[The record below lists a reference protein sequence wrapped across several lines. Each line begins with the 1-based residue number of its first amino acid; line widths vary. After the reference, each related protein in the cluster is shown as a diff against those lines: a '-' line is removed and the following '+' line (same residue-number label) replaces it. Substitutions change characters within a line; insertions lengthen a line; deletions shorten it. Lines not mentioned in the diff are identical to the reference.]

1 MITVFLGAGFS
12 AVGGVPLASELFAY
26 EPTVDKITRQRLVE
40 RVQSGWRHWRGTHD
54 GQPEEYLA
62 QLQSYGGKVWLDAQW
77 YVGLLITLA
86 MSDVDQVGLNPT
98 IIRHN
103 INRTTN
109 ISSHEAFWTTL
120 FRRTE
125 RVSIVTTNY
134 DILAERGL
142 RNRPRVRLPRPGFHY
157 GDGDEELA
165 GRGYP
170 SYAHIQ
176 KITASGR
183 VPILKLHGSVSWA
196 VDGSKVIH
204 YHDCRPAI
212 RGDPAIVA
220 PVKTRRSRNSWTACG
235 ERRNRP
241 LRVQRSG

>member
-62 QLQSYGGKVWLDAQW
+62 QLQSYGGKVWFDAQW

-204 YHDCRPAI
+204 
-212 RGDPAIVA
+212 
-220 PVKTRRSRNSWTACG
+220 
-235 ERRNRP
+235 
-241 LRVQRSG
+241 